1 MQQDATGLHCS
12 GLVVGVGPRQKLF
25 LLHFGLDCVC
35 RLKSYKARHDRVKS
49 NSDYLQT
56 QIRILVRA
64 GTLKLS
70 TSENNEVRVFRMNI
84 YMYVCMHVYMYV
96 DRSKS
101 NAISFPHRSIT
112 ATTAASQN
120 MVAPQQVIAE
130 TWLRPPTQFS
140 APAPGNPKPQFKQKP

>member
-12 GLVVGVGPRQKLF
+12 GLVVGVGPRQQLF

-35 RLKSYKARHDRVKS
+35 RLKPYKARHDRVES

-56 QIRILVRA
+56 QIRILVSR
-64 GTLKLS
+64 
-70 TSENNEVRVFRMNI
+70 SENNKVRVFRMNI
-84 YMYVCMHVYMYV
+84 CMYVCMHVYMYV

-101 NAISFPHRSIT
+101 NAISFPHRSIA

-120 MVAPQQVIAE
+120 MVAPQQAIAE

-140 APAPGNPKPQFKQKP
+140 APAPGNPKPQFKQKLSKP